1 LNNADAVPRVPLRT
15 MGYSHAGT
23 LRYFDANGVMHDD
36 IGWWER
42 LLDRFQGRI
51 EDLGKLGPEDIKEHA
66 MDKYRRHI
74 TMDLKPPQCNGWES
88 SRDEG
93 SRLIE
98 QGNFESAIKALH
110 EAVRCDR
117 SGQSHALMGLACFQ
131 REDYECAVLSY
142 QAALAHHPDQAEWR
156 EMLARALANATAE
169 IQVPA
174 PPVYYFDR
182 QTLIQSATQ
191 IPDDLPVPWSPQRD
205 HWSKRARQI
214 IGDAIGVVISLT
226 VNLATTVGGAVAGY
240 KDRVWTNWYRRS
252 LTVGILTLA
261 YMRERL
267 NKMNLKNTYPP
278 HTLIGFQKPGQKPP
292 PGVTHFRTADGS
304 WNNLSNPKEGAAGTR
319 FLRNV
324 EIEAIRPET
333 GEKLMTPNPRE
344 ISRKL
349 LSREGAMKEVPFLN
363 LLAAAWIQFETHD
376 WINHG
381 EILYRDVHEIPL
393 PPGDPARAI
402 YRQSKMFVGKSQPDP
417 TYQAGKENTPVTF
430 INEVTHWWDGSQIYG
445 SDLKTQQRLRS
456 SSDGKLR
463 LKPDGTLPL
472 DKQKLEETG
481 FNRNWWVGLTI
492 LHTLFVREHNSIC
505 DHLKMSY
512 PQWDGNRL
520 FNVSRLINA
529 AVMAKIHTV
538 EWTPAILPNPGLNAA
553 LNANWFGILTNL
565 FEHGKVRKTLATI
578 NIRNPE
584 MGGVVGN
591 PIDNHGQPY
600 GLTEEFTEVY
610 RLHSL
615 LPETLTLRKIG
626 SERSEEIPLAA
637 TRQAGSAKVTASFSI
652 ADILCS
658 FGRQQPG
665 QLVLNNFPR
674 FMQELSIP
682 GNPLFDM
689 GAVDILRARE
699 RGVPRYNEFR
709 RQLGLNP
716 IRSFEDLTNDQAQVR
731 KLKEVYGDQPG
742 DVENLDL
749 MVGTLAEEHRP
760 THFGFGETMFQ
771 IFILNATRRL
781 QADRFYTDSYNEET
795 YTREGL
801 DWIDACSFKTVL
813 LRNYPELNQTGLANV
828 SNAFEPWDTGERLDP
843 DRHPLRAY
851 EADLKS
857 DPWLGDAHK

>member
-1 LNNADAVPRVPLRT
+1 
-15 MGYSHAGT
+15 M
-23 LRYFDANGVMHDD
+23 D
-36 IGWWER
+36 I
-42 LLDRFQGRI
+42 DS
-51 EDLGKLGPEDIKEHA
+51 
-66 MDKYRRHI
+66 
-74 TMDLKPPQCNGWES
+74 PQTTGWES

-93 SRLIE
+93 TRLIE
-98 QGNFESAIKALH
+98 QRCFEAAIKALR
-110 EAVRCDR
+110 EPARCDP
-117 SGQSHALMGLACFQ
+117 SGQSQALMGLACFQ
-131 REDYECAVLSY
+131 REDYGGAVRSY
-142 QAALAHHPDQAEWR
+142 ETALALQPDRAEWCN
-156 EMLARALANATAE
+156 MLARARANATAE
-169 IQVPA
+169 IQMPV

-182 QTLIQSATQ
+182 QTLVQSAVR
-191 IPDDLPVPWSPQRD
+191 IPDVLPVPPQPRGEPWSE
-205 HWSKRARQI
+205 RARRD
-214 IGDAIGVVISLT
+214 IGDALGAVITLF
-226 VNLATTVGGAVAGY
+226 VNLATTVWGALAGY

-252 LTVGILTLA
+252 LTLGILTLA

-267 NKMNLKNTYPP
+267 NTMNLKNTYPP
-278 HTLIGFQKPGQKPP
+278 RTLTGFQEPGQKPP

-304 WNNLSNPKEGAAGTR
+304 WNNLANPKEGAAGTR

-349 LSREGAMKEVPFLN
+349 LSREGPMKEVPFLN

-393 PPGDPARAI
+393 APDDPARAM
-402 YRQSKMFVGKSQPDP
+402 YRQSRMFVGKSQPDP
-417 TYQAGKENTPVTF
+417 TYLAGRENTPVTF

-445 SDLKTQQRLRS
+445 SDLKTQYRLRS
-456 SSDGKLR
+456 LVDGKLR
-463 LKPDGTLPL
+463 LEPDGTLPL
-472 DKQKLEETG
+472 DTHGLEETG
-481 FNRNWWVGLTI
+481 FNRNWWVGLAI

-505 DHLKMSY
+505 DHLKRSY
-512 PQWDGNRL
+512 PRWDDNRL
-520 FNVSRLINA
+520 FNVARLINA
-529 AVMAKIHTV
+529 AVMARIHTV
-538 EWTPAILPNPGLNAA
+538 EWTPAILPNAGLDAA

-565 FEHGKVRKTLATI
+565 FKHGKDRKTLATI
-578 NIRNPE
+578 NIKNPE

-591 PIDNHGQPY
+591 PVDKHGQPF

-615 LPETLTLRKIG
+615 LPETLTLRNIG
-626 SERSEEIPLAA
+626 SGTCEEIPLPA
-637 TRQAGSAKVTASFSI
+637 TRQAGSARITARFGI

-658 FGRQQPG
+658 FGRQHPG

-674 FMQELSIP
+674 YMQEMSIP
-682 GNPLFDM
+682 GNPLFDL

-716 IRSFEDLTNDQAQVR
+716 IRSFDQLTDDPAQVR
-731 KLKEVYGDQPG
+731 KLKEIYGDQPG

-749 MVGTLAEEHRP
+749 MIGTLSEGHRP

-801 DWIDACSFKTVL
+801 EWIDAASFKTVL
-813 LRNYPELNQTGLANV
+813 LRNYPQLGQTGLTNI
-828 SNAFEPWDTGERLDP
+828 SNAFEPWDTDKRLDP
-843 DRHPLRAY
+843 GRHPLRAY
-851 EADLKS
+851 ARDLKP
-857 DPWLGDAHK
+857 DPWLGDAYQEPPS